1 MSLTSKEAFAKL
13 PQKLHNFFIK
23 YPPRPFA
30 QYASKPTTLDQADV
44 NPFLPT
50 KNPDTGRWRGAEYSL
65 RRSAD
70 LYKLAKKFGIHE
82 LLPPIP
88 QKRFHEDKYYNKNW
102 MRGVLNPKKPKWE
115 RELPEKLRKREE
127 ALANMDETI
136 LAARSKYRKNIER
149 REQNKKSW
157 W

>member
-1 MSLTSKEAFAKL
+1 MSLTSREAFSKL

-23 YPPRPFA
+23 YPPRP
-30 QYASKPTTLDQADV
+30 YAEYSSKPSILGASDV

-50 KNPDTGRWRGAEYSL
+50 KNPESGRWRGAQYSL

-70 LYKLAKKFGIHE
+70 LFKLAKKFGLQD

-88 QKRFHEDKYYNKNW
+88 QKKFHEDKYNDKNW
-102 MRGVLNPKKPKWE
+102 MKGVLNPKRAKWE
-115 RELPEKLRKREE
+115 RELPEKLKKREE
-127 ALANMDETI
+127 AIANMDETI
-136 LAARSKYRKNIER
+136 LAARSTFAKNIAKREER
-149 REQNKKSW
+149 KRTW

>member
-1 MSLTSKEAFAKL
+1 MSLTQKEAFSKL

-30 QYASKPTTLDQADV
+30 QYASKPSETTSADV

-50 KNPDTGRWRGAEYSL
+50 KNPVSGRWSGPKYSL

-70 LYKLAKKFGIHE
+70 LYKLARKFGIEE

-88 QKRFHEDKYYNKNW
+88 QKKFYSDKYENKNW
-102 MRGVLNPKKPKWE
+102 MEGVLQPRLAKWE
-115 RELPEKLRKREE
+115 KELPEKLKQREE
-127 ALANMDETI
+127 AIANMDATI
-136 LAARSKYRKNIER
+136 LAARSTYKKQLEK
-149 REQNKKSW
+149 REANKRTW